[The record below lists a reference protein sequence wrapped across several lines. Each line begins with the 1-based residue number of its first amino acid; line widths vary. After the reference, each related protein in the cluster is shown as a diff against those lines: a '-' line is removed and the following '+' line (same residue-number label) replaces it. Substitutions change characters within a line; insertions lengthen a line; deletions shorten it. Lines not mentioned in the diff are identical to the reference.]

1 MTEYKAPLD
10 EIRFTLRHVADLD
23 ALGRLEGFEH
33 TDPDLVDG
41 LLDEAARFFEQVV
54 APTNRVG
61 DTVGSQRND
70 DGSVTA
76 APGLAKAYRQHVAA
90 GWNGVAIPAEHG
102 GGGFP
107 WLLGIAVQEMLA
119 SANMGYSLCPLLSQA
134 AIDALLHH
142 GSESQRETYLP
153 KMVTGEWSGT
163 MNLTEPQ
170 AGSDVGALTSKAQ
183 PNSDGTWR
191 ITGQKI
197 FITWGEHDMAD
208 NIIHMVLARTPGAPV
223 GTSGISLFIV
233 PKFLVNDDGSLGE
246 RNDVYCV
253 SIEHKL
259 GIHASPTCVMAYGD
273 DGGAIGYMVGGEN
286 AGMAAMF
293 TMMNNARLSVG
304 LEGVA
309 LAERA
314 YQQALDHALLRRQ
327 GRAQGAGPGESSPII
342 EHPDVQRMLLDMRS
356 AIAAMRGL
364 CYRNAEALDWAARG
378 PDEATRTKNSER
390 AALLTPLSKAW
401 CTDLGCELTSI
412 GIQVHG
418 GMGYIEET
426 GAAQHFRD
434 ARIAPIYEGT
444 NGIQALDL
452 VARKLPMRGG
462 QVVTDLLESIANTVE
477 SAAEFSGLKMAAEHL
492 EAAHAATFAATEWLL
507 ERRSSV
513 PADALAGATAYLEM
527 LAVTTA
533 GQALADG
540 AVAAARSSDSDA
552 GDDVA
557 ADRAV
562 LARVFSANRLAR
574 VPGML
579 AAVTVGAADLQSART
594 RLLTQ

>member
-23 ALGRLEGFEH
+23 ALARLEGFEH
-33 TDPDLVDG
+33 ADPDLVDG
-41 LLDEAARFFEQVV
+41 LLDESARFFEQVV
-54 APTNRVG
+54 APTNRDG
-61 DTVGSQRND
+61 DLVGSQRNA

-76 APGLAKAYRQHVAA
+76 APGLAKVYEQHVAA
-90 GWNGVAIPAEHG
+90 GWNGVAMPAEHG

-119 SANMGYSLCPLLSQA
+119 SANMGYSLCPLLTQA

-163 MNLTEPQ
+163 MNLTEPH
-170 AGSDVGALTSKAQ
+170 AGSDVGALTCRAH
-183 PNSDGTWR
+183 PAGDGAYR
-191 ITGQKI
+191 IVGQKI
-197 FITWGEHDMAD
+197 FITWGEHDMAR
-208 NIIHMVLARTPGAPV
+208 NIIHMVLARTPGAPA

-233 PKFLVNDDGSLGE
+233 PKFLLEEDGSLGE
-246 RNDVYCV
+246 RNDLRCV

-259 GIHASPTCVMAYGD
+259 GIHASPTCVMAFGD
-273 DGGAIGYMVGGEN
+273 EGGATGYLVGEEN
-286 AGMAAMF
+286 SGMSAMF

-309 LAERA
+309 LAERS
-314 YQQALDHALLRRQ
+314 YQQALDYALQRRQ
-327 GRAQGAGPGESSPII
+327 GRAPGASAGEPSVIV
-342 EHPDVQRMLLDMRS
+342 EHPDVARMLLDMRS
-356 AIAAMRGL
+356 ATAAMRGL

-378 PDEATRTKNSER
+378 PDEPCRTRNSER

-401 CTDLGCELTSI
+401 CTDLGCELTST

-452 VARKLPMRGG
+452 VGRKLSMRGG
-462 QVVTDLLESIANTVE
+462 GVVADLLASIAATVD
-477 SAAEFSGLKMAAEHL
+477 SAALSPGLEAVAEHL
-492 EAAHAATFAATEWLL
+492 GAAHSATAAATEWLL
-507 ERRSSV
+507 GKLRSDR
-513 PADALAGATAYLEM
+513 PDALAGAAAYLEM

-533 GQALADG
+533 GQALTDG
-540 AVAAARSSDSDA
+540 AVAAASSSDPAFGA
-552 GDDVA
+552 GVA

-562 LARVFSANRLAR
+562 LARFFAANRLAR
-574 VPGML
+574 VPAML
-579 AAVTVGAADLQSART
+579 AAVTAGAADLRAART
-594 RLLTQ
+594 RLLAQ